1 MEKGKTAPNFSQAKS
16 IRKRKTDVS
25 SSHQFPNEGEVT
37 DLLEGP
43 DDVLPALQDYLS
55 APHGGNAP
63 RALTSGTDNEDI
75 LQLFDAPSIKWPNKP
90 SGKLIPL
97 PQAEKAKPERNNVVP
112 LEDYQKRDAGLAR
125 EAGREN
131 PGQTR
136 PTPVPTPRQVASEYI
151 APPTNPSQRNQ
162 DRRATA
168 KLDYYKK
175 LAELQQMNLEFG
187 RSIRAARNEVQQE
200 QRPHRQPE
208 ARQQYQPENRPTPR
222 PELQA
227 EPSRETRKEKPAHPL
242 TTSFHVATKR
252 GEPRTAAL
260 PPLSNPPTPHPLPAN
275 QQRVT
280 AKLDYNRLL
289 EFQRHYEE
297 THPATGAPT
306 IEDRLA
312 NRLSQRE
319 PNRESGRSFQRET
332 VRLPETELPRL
343 PVREWQDTPVS
354 EAMARRSPEQG
365 FTPQSLAA
373 SPNHPAA
380 ATLQRSKVEQLDSQM
395 RHQPPVERVREVLL
409 DPTRIDPH
417 LIALSDFNPRA
428 ARYFDQVAV
437 SLISISYKRLCKRVL
452 VASAQQ
458 GEGRTC
464 VTLNL
469 AGALARARQ
478 RVLVVDCDLANPS
491 VLRLLG
497 IDAPLGLS
505 EAVHRGLG
513 PNSAALRVQPAA
525 FNILPMREKIQHTA
539 ELLAAPR
546 FHEML
551 QLCEPDYDFILFDS
565 SPLLDSADA
574 NLLAGLTDA
583 TMLVIRPGITTTQ
596 QMAKAVALFNEK
608 DICGVVLNRVA
619 K

>member
-1 MEKGKTAPNFSQAKS
+1 MGKSVQTQKTQRSQKGKSRKLIVNSNQQLPENRAEEYWADEENVLSVLDESLLAPGRNGSVYQA
-16 IRKRKTDVS
+16 
-25 SSHQFPNEGEVT
+25 QN
-37 DLLEGP
+37 
-43 DDVLPALQDYLS
+43 DDV
-55 APHGGNAP
+55 
-63 RALTSGTDNEDI
+63 
-75 LQLFDAPSIKWPNKP
+75 LQLFDAPSVRRPAGKAGGLFSAGPNAETPIAASLNEYQK
-90 SGKLIPL
+90 
-97 PQAEKAKPERNNVVP
+97 PQAEVAP
-112 LEDYQKRDAGLAR
+112 A
-125 EAGREN
+125 
-131 PGQTR
+131 
-136 PTPVPTPRQVASEYI
+136 RQVAGEYI
-151 APPTNPSQRNQ
+151 APPPTNPSQRNQ
-162 DRRATA
+162 GRRATA

-187 RSIRAARNEVQQE
+187 RSIRVARNEARSE
-200 QRPHRQPE
+200 NNGYANHELINNNAAAPQPE
-208 ARQQYQPENRPTPR
+208 ARP
-222 PELQA
+222 QA
-227 EPSRETRKEKPAHPL
+227 SRREAVHPL

-252 GEPRTAAL
+252 GEARHVTAPL
-260 PPLSNPPTPHPLPAN
+260 PAKQPQPQPVPAN

-289 EFQRHYEE
+289 EFQRRYEE
-297 THPATGAPT
+297 AQPNGPT

-312 NRLSQRE
+312 NHLAQQPQGRE
-319 PNRESGRSFQRET
+319 FARET
-332 VRLPETELPRL
+332 VRVAEPMRPRL
-343 PVREWQDTPVS
+343 PVREVEARQALPEVQDWHNTPAP
-354 EAMARRSPEQG
+354 EAVVWRQQAEQDLQHRQAQVPAVPPQVGTLRRSSQEQ
-365 FTPQSLAA
+365 LAA
-373 SPNHPAA
+373 
-380 ATLQRSKVEQLDSQM
+380 QM
-395 RHQPPVERVREVLL
+395 RQPVERVREVLL

-437 SLISISYKRLCKRVL
+437 SLISVSYKRLCKRVL
-452 VASAQQ
+452 LASALP

-464 VTLNL
+464 VALNL

-525 FNILPMREKIQHTA
+525 FNILPTREKVQHTA
-539 ELLAAPR
+539 ELLASPR

-565 SPLLDSADA
+565 SPLLESADA

-583 TMLVIRPGITTTQ
+583 TMLVIRPGMTTTQ
-596 QMAKAVALFNEK
+596 QMAKAVSLFNEK

>member
-1 MEKGKTAPNFSQAKS
+1 MEKGATTQRSQKGKSRKLNVNNKQQLPEEFWADDENVLPVLDESLLATGVAPARHGLAYQA
-16 IRKRKTDVS
+16 
-25 SSHQFPNEGEVT
+25 QN
-37 DLLEGP
+37 
-43 DDVLPALQDYLS
+43 DDV
-55 APHGGNAP
+55 
-63 RALTSGTDNEDI
+63 
-75 LQLFDAPSIKWPNKP
+75 LQLFDAPSSRRPAGKV
-90 SGKLIPL
+90 SGLLSAVPA
-97 PQAEKAKPERNNVVP
+97 AESPRVAQLNE
-112 LEDYQKRDAGLAR
+112 YQKQPGDAPPA
-125 EAGREN
+125 
-131 PGQTR
+131 
-136 PTPVPTPRQVASEYI
+136 RQVASEYI
-151 APPTNPSQRNQ
+151 APPPTHPSQRSQ
-162 DRRATA
+162 GRRATA

-175 LAELQQMNLEFG
+175 LAELQQMNLEYG
-187 RSIRAARNEVQQE
+187 RSIRAAR
-200 QRPHRQPE
+200 HE
-208 ARQQYQPENRPTPR
+208 ARNETKGHAQHEATNGNGHAPTPQLEAHPQTLR
-222 PELQA
+222 
-227 EPSRETRKEKPAHPL
+227 REVTHPL

-252 GEPRTAAL
+252 GEARQVTAQ
-260 PPLSNPPTPHPLPAN
+260 PPARQPQPHPLPVN

-289 EFQRHYEE
+289 EFQRRYEE
-297 THPATGAPT
+297 AQPHGPS

-312 NRLSQRE
+312 DNLAQ
-319 PNRESGRSFQRET
+319 PPHGLDFARET
-332 VRLPETELPRL
+332 VRVAEPARPRL
-343 PVREWQDTPVS
+343 PVREIEARQPLPEARDWQNSPAREAVMRRHQAEQDLQRRPAPNQALTPPTGNL
-354 EAMARRSPEQG
+354 RRSSQD
-365 FTPQSLAA
+365 QLAA
-373 SPNHPAA
+373 
-380 ATLQRSKVEQLDSQM
+380 QM
-395 RHQPPVERVREVLL
+395 REPVERVREVLL

-437 SLISISYKRLCKRVL
+437 SLISVSYKRLCKRVL
-452 VASAQQ
+452 LASALA

-525 FNILPMREKIQHTA
+525 FNILPTREKIQHTA
-539 ELLAAPR
+539 ELLASPR

-565 SPLLDSADA
+565 SPLLESADA

-583 TMLVIRPGITTTQ
+583 TMLVIRPGMTTTQ
-596 QMAKAVALFNEK
+596 QMAKAVSLFNEK

>member
-1 MEKGKTAPNFSQAKS
+1 MLLGAPTGVEEEEVTRVMEKGATTQRSQKGKSRKLNVNSKPQLPDEFWAEEFWADGENVLPVLDESLVAPARNGLAYQA
-16 IRKRKTDVS
+16 
-25 SSHQFPNEGEVT
+25 QN
-37 DLLEGP
+37 
-43 DDVLPALQDYLS
+43 DDV
-55 APHGGNAP
+55 
-63 RALTSGTDNEDI
+63 
-75 LQLFDAPSIKWPNKP
+75 LQLFDAPSLRHPAGKV
-90 SGKLIPL
+90 SGLLNAVPAESSRVAPL
-97 PQAEKAKPERNNVVP
+97 NE
-112 LEDYQKRDAGLAR
+112 YQKQQNDAAP
-125 EAGREN
+125 A
-131 PGQTR
+131 
-136 PTPVPTPRQVASEYI
+136 RQVASEYI
-151 APPTNPSQRNQ
+151 APPPTHPSQRSQ
-162 DRRATA
+162 GRRATA

-175 LAELQQMNLEFG
+175 LAELQQMNLEYG
-187 RSIRAARNEVQQE
+187 RSIRAARY
-200 QRPHRQPE
+200 E
-208 ARQQYQPENRPTPR
+208 ARSETNGHAQHEATNGNG
-222 PELQA
+222 QA
-227 EPSRETRKEKPAHPL
+227 PAPLFETRQQTLRREMTHPL

-252 GEPRTAAL
+252 GEARQVAAQ
-260 PPLSNPPTPHPLPAN
+260 PPARQPQPHPLPVN

-289 EFQRHYEE
+289 EFQRRYDEA
-297 THPATGAPT
+297 PMNGPT

-312 NRLSQRE
+312 NSLAQQ
-319 PNRESGRSFQRET
+319 PHGPDFARET
-332 VRLPETELPRL
+332 VRVAEPTRPRL
-343 PVREWQDTPVS
+343 PVRES
-354 EAMARRSPEQG
+354 EARQPLPETRDWQNAPASPASEVVARRQQAEQDLQRRLAPAQAL
-365 FTPQSLAA
+365 TPQTGNLRRSAQEQFAA
-373 SPNHPAA
+373 
-380 ATLQRSKVEQLDSQM
+380 QLRQ
-395 RHQPPVERVREVLL
+395 PVERVREVLL

-437 SLISISYKRLCKRVL
+437 SLIAVSYKRLCKRVL
-452 VASAQQ
+452 LASALA

-464 VTLNL
+464 VALNL

-525 FNILPMREKIQHTA
+525 FNILPTREKVQHTA
-539 ELLAAPR
+539 ELLASPR

-565 SPLLDSADA
+565 SPLLESADA

-583 TMLVIRPGITTTQ
+583 TLLVIRPGLTTTQ
-596 QMAKAVALFNEK
+596 QMAKAVSLFNEK

>member
-1 MEKGKTAPNFSQAKS
+1 MNSNQSLPKEFWADDENVLPVLDESLAAPSRNGASYQ
-16 IRKRKTDVS
+16 VS
-25 SSHQFPNEGEVT
+25 G
-37 DLLEGP
+37 
-43 DDVLPALQDYLS
+43 DDV
-55 APHGGNAP
+55 
-63 RALTSGTDNEDI
+63 
-75 LQLFDAPSIKWPNKP
+75 LQLFDAPSVRRVGNKV
-90 SGKLIPL
+90 SGLL
-97 PQAEKAKPERNNVVP
+97 NAAATAETSKVAQLNE
-112 LEDYQKRDAGLAR
+112 YQKSPADGPPA
-125 EAGREN
+125 
-131 PGQTR
+131 
-136 PTPVPTPRQVASEYI
+136 RQVAGEYI
-151 APPTNPSQRNQ
+151 APPPTHPSQRSQ
-162 DRRATA
+162 GRKATA

-187 RSIRAARNEVQQE
+187 RSIRAARNEARTEVNGNNGNGNGYAN
-200 QRPHRQPE
+200 PE
-208 ARQQYQPENRPTPR
+208 LVNGNTHAQAFETRQQTGRR
-222 PELQA
+222 EL
-227 EPSRETRKEKPAHPL
+227 THPL

-252 GEPRTAAL
+252 GEARPVSAQ
-260 PPLSNPPTPHPLPAN
+260 PSVKQPTPHPLPAH

-289 EFQRHYEE
+289 EFQRRYEE
-297 THPATGAPT
+297 TQPHAPT

-312 NRLSQRE
+312 NNLTQRQAAD
-319 PNRESGRSFQRET
+319 FARET
-332 VRLPETELPRL
+332 VRLAEPLRPRL
-343 PVREWQDTPVS
+343 PVREVEPRQALPEMRDWQNTANHEAVVRRQQAEQDLQRHAAPVLTPQTGGL
-354 EAMARRSPEQG
+354 RRSTPEQ
-365 FTPQSLAA
+365 LAA
-373 SPNHPAA
+373 
-380 ATLQRSKVEQLDSQM
+380 QLRQ
-395 RHQPPVERVREVLL
+395 PVERVREVLL

-437 SLISISYKRLCKRVL
+437 SLISVSYKRLCKRVL
-452 VASAQQ
+452 LASALP

-464 VTLNL
+464 VALNL

-513 PNSAALRVQPAA
+513 PNSAALRVQPAG
-525 FNILPMREKIQHTA
+525 FNILPTREKVQHTA

-551 QLCEPDYDFILFDS
+551 QMCEPDYDFILFDS
-565 SPLLDSADA
+565 SPLLESADA

-583 TMLVIRPGITTTQ
+583 TMLVIRPGMTTTQ
-596 QMAKAVALFNEK
+596 QMAKAVSLFNEK

>member
-1 MEKGKTAPNFSQAKS
+1 MVKDARTQRSQRGKSRKLTVNSKQHRPENWAENRTEEFWADNENLLSVLDETLVPPGRNSLVYQA
-16 IRKRKTDVS
+16 
-25 SSHQFPNEGEVT
+25 QN
-37 DLLEGP
+37 
-43 DDVLPALQDYLS
+43 DDV
-55 APHGGNAP
+55 
-63 RALTSGTDNEDI
+63 
-75 LQLFDAPSIKWPNKP
+75 LQLFDSPSIRRPAGKV
-90 SGKLIPL
+90 SGLH
-97 PQAEKAKPERNNVVP
+97 NVVP
-112 LEDYQKRDAGLAR
+112 NTETTKIPHSNEHQKPQS
-125 EAGREN
+125 EA
-131 PGQTR
+131 
-136 PTPVPTPRQVASEYI
+136 TPVRQVAGEYI
-151 APPTNPSQRNQ
+151 APPPTNPSQRNQ
-162 DRRATA
+162 GRRATA

-187 RSIRAARNEVQQE
+187 RSIRAAR
-200 QRPHRQPE
+200 HE
-208 ARQQYQPENRPTPR
+208 ARSESNGHNNHELTNNNSSAPQLEARNPAPR
-222 PELQA
+222 
-227 EPSRETRKEKPAHPL
+227 REAAHPL

-252 GEPRTAAL
+252 GEARHVTAPL
-260 PPLSNPPTPHPLPAN
+260 PAKQPQPHPLPAN

-289 EFQRHYEE
+289 EFQRRYEE
-297 THPATGAPT
+297 AQPGGPT

-312 NRLSQRE
+312 NNLAQ
-319 PNRESGRSFQRET
+319 PPQGRDFARET
-332 VRLPETELPRL
+332 VRIAEPMRPRL
-343 PVREWQDTPVS
+343 PVREVEARQALPEVQDWQTTPAT
-354 EAMARRSPEQG
+354 EAVVWRQQAEQDLQHHQAPTATPQVGNLRRSSQD
-365 FTPQSLAA
+365 QLAA
-373 SPNHPAA
+373 
-380 ATLQRSKVEQLDSQM
+380 QM
-395 RHQPPVERVREVLL
+395 RQPVERVREVLL

-437 SLISISYKRLCKRVL
+437 SLISVSYKRLCKRVL
-452 VASAQQ
+452 LASALA

-464 VTLNL
+464 VALNL

-525 FNILPMREKIQHTA
+525 FNILPTREKVQHTA
-539 ELLAAPR
+539 ELLASPR

-551 QLCEPDYDFILFDS
+551 QMCEPDYDFILFDS
-565 SPLLDSADA
+565 SPLLESADA

-583 TMLVIRPGITTTQ
+583 TMLVIRPGMTTTQ
-596 QMAKAVALFNEK
+596 QMAKAVSLFNEK

>member
-1 MEKGKTAPNFSQAKS
+1 MEKGARTHRSQKGKSRKLIVNSNQQLPETFRAEEFWADDDNVLSVLDESLLAPNRNGSSYQA
-16 IRKRKTDVS
+16 
-25 SSHQFPNEGEVT
+25 QN
-37 DLLEGP
+37 
-43 DDVLPALQDYLS
+43 DDV
-55 APHGGNAP
+55 
-63 RALTSGTDNEDI
+63 
-75 LQLFDAPSIKWPNKP
+75 LQLFDAPSVRRPAGKVSGLLSAVP
-90 SGKLIPL
+90 S
-97 PQAEKAKPERNNVVP
+97 AEPPKVAQLNE
-112 LEDYQKRDAGLAR
+112 YQKSPSDAAP
-125 EAGREN
+125 A
-131 PGQTR
+131 
-136 PTPVPTPRQVASEYI
+136 RQVAGEYI
-151 APPTNPSQRNQ
+151 APPPTHPSQRSQ
-162 DRRATA
+162 GRRATA

-187 RSIRAARNEVQQE
+187 RSIRAARNEI
-200 QRPHRQPE
+200 RPE
-208 ARQQYQPENRPTPR
+208 ANGHANHEMANGSAATPQLEARNQTPR
-222 PELQA
+222 
-227 EPSRETRKEKPAHPL
+227 REPAHPL

-252 GEPRTAAL
+252 GEARHVAA
-260 PPLSNPPTPHPLPAN
+260 PVPAKQPQPYPLPAN

-289 EFQRHYEE
+289 EFQRRYDEAQ
-297 THPATGAPT
+297 PNGPT

-312 NRLSQRE
+312 NNLAQQQQ
-319 PNRESGRSFQRET
+319 GRDFARET
-332 VRLPETELPRL
+332 VRIAEPVRPRL
-343 PVREWQDTPVS
+343 PMREVEARQTLPEAQDWQNTPATEAVVRRQQLEQDLHRREAQAPAVTPQPGNL
-354 EAMARRSPEQG
+354 RRSSQD
-365 FTPQSLAA
+365 QLA
-373 SPNHPAA
+373 
-380 ATLQRSKVEQLDSQM
+380 TQLRQ
-395 RHQPPVERVREVLL
+395 PVERVREVLL

-437 SLISISYKRLCKRVL
+437 SLISVSYKRLCKRVL
-452 VASAQQ
+452 LASALP

-464 VTLNL
+464 VALNL

-497 IDAPLGLS
+497 IDAPLGLT

-525 FNILPMREKIQHTA
+525 FNILPTREKVQHTA
-539 ELLAAPR
+539 ELLASPR

-551 QLCEPDYDFILFDS
+551 QMCEPDYDFILFDS
-565 SPLLDSADA
+565 SPLLESADA

-583 TMLVIRPGITTTQ
+583 TMLVIRPGMTTTQ
-596 QMAKAVALFNEK
+596 QMAKAVSLFNEK

>member
-1 MEKGKTAPNFSQAKS
+1 MEKGARTQRSPKGKSRKLNVNGKQQLPENWAEEFWADDENVLSVLDESLAVTGRSGLVYQAQN
-16 IRKRKTDVS
+16 D
-25 SSHQFPNEGEVT
+25 
-37 DLLEGP
+37 
-43 DDVLPALQDYLS
+43 
-55 APHGGNAP
+55 
-63 RALTSGTDNEDI
+63 DI
-75 LQLFDAPSIKWPNKP
+75 LQLFDAPSIRRPASKV
-90 SGKLIPL
+90 SGLLNAAEASKVAPL
-97 PQAEKAKPERNNVVP
+97 NEYPKNQS
-112 LEDYQKRDAGLAR
+112 DAAP
-125 EAGREN
+125 A
-131 PGQTR
+131 
-136 PTPVPTPRQVASEYI
+136 RQVAGEYI
-151 APPTNPSQRNQ
+151 APPPTQRSQG
-162 DRRATA
+162 RRATA

-175 LAELQQMNLEFG
+175 LAELQQMNLEYG
-187 RSIRAARNEVQQE
+187 RSIRAARYEVRNEGGKGLANHE
-200 QRPHRQPE
+200 TANGNTPTPQPE
-208 ARQQYQPENRPTPR
+208 ARNQTPR
-222 PELQA
+222 
-227 EPSRETRKEKPAHPL
+227 REPAHPL

-252 GEPRTAAL
+252 GEARQVTAPL
-260 PPLSNPPTPHPLPAN
+260 PAKQPQPQPLPAN

-289 EFQRHYEE
+289 EFQRRYEE
-297 THPATGAPT
+297 TQPNGPT

-312 NRLSQRE
+312 NDLAQQ
-319 PNRESGRSFQRET
+319 PQGRDFARET
-332 VRLPETELPRL
+332 VRIAEPARPRL
-343 PVREWQDTPVS
+343 PIREIEARQPLPEVRDWQNTPAN
-354 EAMARRSPEQG
+354 EAVVRRQQAEQELQRHPVAAPARTPQPGNLRRSPQEQ
-365 FTPQSLAA
+365 LAA
-373 SPNHPAA
+373 
-380 ATLQRSKVEQLDSQM
+380 QLRQ
-395 RHQPPVERVREVLL
+395 PVERVREVLL

-437 SLISISYKRLCKRVL
+437 SLISVSYKRLCKRVL
-452 VASAQQ
+452 LASALP

-464 VTLNL
+464 VALNL

-525 FNILPMREKIQHTA
+525 FNILPTREKIQHTA
-539 ELLAAPR
+539 ELLASPR

-551 QLCEPDYDFILFDS
+551 QMCEPDYDFILFDS
-565 SPLLDSADA
+565 SPLLESADA

-583 TMLVIRPGITTTQ
+583 TMLVIRPGMTTTQ

>member
-1 MEKGKTAPNFSQAKS
+1 MEKGKAAQNLTQAKS
-16 IRKRKTDVS
+16 IRKRKANVS
-25 SSHQFPNEGEVT
+25 GSQQFPNESLADVLADERARLT
-37 DLLEGP
+37 AEQ
-43 DDVLPALQDYLS
+43 DDVLPALQDHLPGLGQRGFS
-55 APHGGNAP
+55 SS
-63 RALTSGTDNEDI
+63 TENEDI
-75 LQLFDAPSIKWPNKP
+75 LQLFDAPSIKRPGKA
-90 SGKLIPL
+90 SGKLISL
-97 PQAEKAKPERNNVVP
+97 PQNEKVKAELNNVVP
-112 LEDYQKRDAGLAR
+112 LDEYQKQN
-125 EAGREN
+125 AGRDTAN
-131 PGQTR
+131 QNR
-136 PTPVPTPRQVASEYI
+136 PTPVPQRPEVRYDTAPRQVATEYI
-151 APPTNPSQRNQ
+151 APPTNPSQRHQ

-187 RSIRAARNEVQQE
+187 RSIRAARHEANQE
-200 QRPHRQPE
+200 QRPE
-208 ARQQYQPENRPTPR
+208 ARRQVR
-222 PELQA
+222 PEMPP
-227 EPSRETRKEKPAHPL
+227 EPRQETPPHPL

-252 GEPRTAAL
+252 AEPRTAAL
-260 PPLSNPPTPHPLPAN
+260 PPLANQPTLHPLPAH

-289 EFQRHYEE
+289 EFQRRYEE
-297 THPATGAPT
+297 THPPSATPS

-312 NRLSQRE
+312 NRLGQRE
-319 PNRESGRSFQRET
+319 PERQNARNFQRET
-332 VRLPETELPRL
+332 VRMPEAERPRL
-343 PVREWQDTPVS
+343 PVREWQETPTS
-354 EAMARRSPEQG
+354 EAVARRATEQK
-365 FTPQSLAA
+365 LA
-373 SPNHPAA
+373 SYPAIQQPA
-380 ATLQRSKVEQLDSQM
+380 GQPPAVLNRSTFEQLDAQM
-395 RHQPPVERVREVLL
+395 RQQPAVERVREVLL

-437 SLISISYKRLCKRVL
+437 SLISVSYKRLCKRVL

-478 RVLVVDCDLANPS
+478 RVMVVDCDLANPS

-525 FNILPMREKIQHTA
+525 FNILPTREKIQHTA
-539 ELLAAPR
+539 ELLASPR

-583 TMLVIRPGITTTQ
+583 TMLVIRPGVTTTQ
-596 QMAKAVALFNEK
+596 QMAKAVSLFNEK

>member
-1 MEKGKTAPNFSQAKS
+1 MSKGATALDFSKLRTKAGS
-16 IRKRKTDVS
+16 RKRSNVNS
-25 SSHQFPNEGEVT
+25 NYQFPNGYF
-37 DLLEGP
+37 DDD
-43 DDVLPALQDYLS
+43 DDVLPVLHDYLALPPARNTLAQTLS
-55 APHGGNAP
+55 NAE
-63 RALTSGTDNEDI
+63 ADDI
-75 LQLFDAPSIKWPNKP
+75 LQVFDDYTPAKWQQGRSNGHLNGLPPVEQNKVVQ
-90 SGKLIPL
+90 LDEY
-97 PQAEKAKPERNNVVP
+97 QRNTF
-112 LEDYQKRDAGLAR
+112 EQRR
-125 EAGREN
+125 EAQDFAQ
-131 PGQTR
+131 PTSR
-136 PTPVPTPRQVASEYI
+136 PAAPPYL

-162 DRRATA
+162 ERRATA

-187 RSIRAARNEVQQE
+187 RSIRAARQEAQQE
-200 QRPHRQPE
+200 AHKEKLNGGNNGTQHDT
-208 ARQQYQPENRPTPR
+208 ANG
-222 PELQA
+222 A
-227 EPSRETRKEKPAHPL
+227 RKELPHPL

-252 GEPRTAAL
+252 TEPRKTTL
-260 PPLSNPPTPHPLPAN
+260 PPAQPTPHPPPAN

-289 EFQRHYEE
+289 EFQRRYDEA
-297 THPATGAPT
+297 HPNGPS
-306 IEDRLA
+306 IEDHLA
-312 NRLSQRE
+312 NRLVSRPTNTFPTAQPTYRPPVQEAE
-319 PNRESGRSFQRET
+319 PTR
-332 VRLPETELPRL
+332 PRL
-343 PVREWQDTPVS
+343 PVRAWENTPATEALALPGAKS
-354 EAMARRSPEQG
+354 EGANSLEQRPTGKLERS
-365 FTPQSLAA
+365 
-373 SPNHPAA
+373 
-380 ATLQRSKVEQLDSQM
+380 TLEQLETQL
-395 RHQPPVERVREVLL
+395 RQQPAVERVREVLL

-428 ARYFDQVAV
+428 AKYFDQVAV

-452 VASAQQ
+452 IASAQQ

-513 PNSAALRVQPAA
+513 PNSAALRVQPAG
-525 FNILPMREKIQHTA
+525 FNILPTREKIQHTA
-539 ELLAAPR
+539 ELLASPR

-551 QLCEPDYDFILFDS
+551 QICEPDYDFILFDS
-565 SPLLDSADA
+565 SPLLESADA

-583 TMLVIRPGITTTQ
+583 TMLVIRPGMTTTQ

-608 DICGVVLNRVA
+608 DICGVVLNRVGG
-619 K
+619 

>member
-1 MEKGKTAPNFSQAKS
+1 MDKGRAAQNLNQAKFNRRS
-16 IRKRKTDVS
+16 IVS
-25 SSHQFPNEGEVT
+25 GNQQFSNHV
-37 DLLEGP
+37 LP
-43 DDVLPALQDYLS
+43 DDLAEDSENVLPALNDYLAAPNPRGGPVS
-55 APHGGNAP
+55 AAAYAAEH
-63 RALTSGTDNEDI
+63 DDI
-75 LQLFDAPSIKWPNKP
+75 LQLFDAPTVKRGAAPAAKT
-90 SGKLIPL
+90 SGKLLTMPV
-97 PQAEKAKPERNNVVP
+97 PEKGKSEPRQVVP
-112 LEDYQKRDAGLAR
+112 LDEYQKQHAAQLR
-125 EAGREN
+125 EAPSAERQAQAPSSES
-131 PGQTR
+131 R
-136 PTPVPTPRQVASEYI
+136 PESSAPQPLTGEYL
-151 APPTNPSQRNQ
+151 APPTNPSQRSQ
-162 DRRATA
+162 SRRATA

-187 RSIRAARNEVQQE
+187 RSIRAARNEANQK
-200 QRPHRQPE
+200 QRPE
-208 ARQQYQPENRPTPR
+208 PR
-222 PELQA
+222 PELRKNAPPADGRQMLRQ
-227 EPSRETRKEKPAHPL
+227 EPGHPL

-252 GEPRTAAL
+252 AEQRKAPAPPAA
-260 PPLSNPPTPHPLPAN
+260 NQPTPHPLPAN

-280 AKLDYNRLL
+280 ARLDYNRLL
-289 EFQRHYEE
+289 ELQRRYDE
-297 THPATGAPT
+297 THPAAPT

-312 NRLSQRE
+312 QQSF
-319 PNRESGRSFQRET
+319 NRETVRDLPPPFQRET
-332 VRLPETELPRL
+332 MRVAEPNRPRL
-343 PVREWQDTPVS
+343 PVREWQETPPT
-354 EAMARRSPEQG
+354 EAVARRTTETELEQR
-365 FTPQSLAA
+365 PA
-373 SPNHPAA
+373 SGLHRSSYEQLEAQLRQQPAA
-380 ATLQRSKVEQLDSQM
+380 
-395 RHQPPVERVREVLL
+395 ERVREVLL

-428 ARYFDQVAV
+428 AKYFDQVAV

-452 VASAQQ
+452 VASAQH

-497 IDAPLGLS
+497 VDAPLGLS

-525 FNILPMREKIQHTA
+525 FNILPTREKIQHTA
-539 ELLAAPR
+539 ELLASPR

-551 QLCEPDYDFILFDS
+551 QICEPDYDFILFDS
-565 SPLLDSADA
+565 SPLLESADA

-583 TMLVIRPGITTTQ
+583 TMLVIRPGMTTTQ